1 MFLLHAQHRHRVLAG
16 PQHRLGLLRRE
27 VIRVEEEEWLVVVVK
42 RMLLLLMVVITT
54 WNTSSQSVL
63 PKGLR
68 MGWLLLVGN
77 LGVLS
82 TWMDF
87 TCGQKLLLLLLWLW
101 FSGLAVLSKQ
111 SGLQFRVG
119 AQSCCCCC
127 CSRFRRRRTKAGWLK
142 GM

>member
-1 MFLLHAQHRHRVLAG
+1 MGKRMM
-16 PQHRLGLLRRE
+16 RLGVMISSSTSL
-27 VIRVEEEEWLVVVVK
+27 
-42 RMLLLLMVVITT
+42 TH
-54 WNTSSQSVL
+54 TSSQSVL

-82 TWMDF
+82 TWMDLVAGG
-87 TCGQKLLLLLLWLW
+87 GQKLLLLLLLW

>member
-1 MFLLHAQHRHRVLAG
+1 M
-16 PQHRLGLLRRE
+16 
-27 VIRVEEEEWLVVVVK
+27 VVVK

-87 TCGQKLLLLLLWLW
+87 TCGQKLLLLLWLW

-119 AQSCCCCC
+119 AQSCCCCR
-127 CSRFRRRRTKAGWLK
+127 RFRRRTKAGGLK